1 MAAAEIFARLS
12 QHMVKGIMIHT
23 EFSDYYL
30 FLNLPGYAACH
41 RFHAKSEAKSRH
53 SLHEYYIT
61 HYGKLIPRQPQAA
74 ADVIPSSWTSY
85 TRSDVSTS
93 DISTGVRNGLEAWVK
108 WERETK
114 QLYESSFKDLMDLNE
129 VAAACFVKDMVLDV
143 TKELESA
150 EHYLLNKKAAD
161 YNIGV
166 ILSEQDGERHKYQ
179 TKMIGI

>member
-1 MAAAEIFARLS
+1 M
-12 QHMVKGIMIHT
+12 
-23 EFSDYYL
+23 
-30 FLNLPGYAACH
+30 
-41 RFHAKSEAKSRH
+41 
-53 SLHEYYIT
+53 
-61 HYGKLIPRQPQAA
+61 
-74 ADVIPSSWTSY
+74 IPSSWTSY